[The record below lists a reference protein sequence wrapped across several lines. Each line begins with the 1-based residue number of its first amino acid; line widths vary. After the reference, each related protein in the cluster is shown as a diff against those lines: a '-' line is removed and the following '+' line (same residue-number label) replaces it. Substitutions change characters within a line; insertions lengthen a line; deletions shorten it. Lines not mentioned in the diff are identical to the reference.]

1 MIYWD
6 LESVLYIQN
15 QLGCILWVLKEL
27 KMNLAILFLC
37 STGFSIYWGKNEI
50 LLCMGI

>member
-1 MIYWD
+1 MLYWD

-27 KMNLAILFLC
+27 KMNLAIFLC
-37 STGFSIYWGKNEI
+37 STGFSIYSEKNEI